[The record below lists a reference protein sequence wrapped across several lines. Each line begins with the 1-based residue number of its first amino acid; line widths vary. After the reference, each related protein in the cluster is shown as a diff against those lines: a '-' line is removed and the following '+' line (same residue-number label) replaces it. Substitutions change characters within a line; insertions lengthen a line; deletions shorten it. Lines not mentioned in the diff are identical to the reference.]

1 MKALSLFAVLL
12 TLGLSVGLTDA
23 EAARR
28 LGGGKSFGIQRQM
41 TPPTKAPTAAPA
53 QSPSAVSTATAAPSA
68 AAAQAPKRS
77 WMGPVAGLAA
87 EGGLGRTGLP
97 RGAEDRALVRHA
109 RVAADHRRHRR
120 DGQDAVEARARCWA
134 PDPAAAHHRAR
145 HARLAPAAA
154 GGGDGE
160 AEGGAHARAR
170 SEHLVRSLA

>member
-68 AAAQAPKRS
+68 AAAQ
-77 WMGPVAGLAA
+77 
-87 EGGLGRTGLP
+87 
-97 RGAEDRALVRHA
+97 GA
-109 RVAADHRRHRR
+109 
-120 DGQDAVEARARCWA
+120 
-134 PDPAAAHHRAR
+134 
-145 HARLAPAAA
+145 
-154 GGGDGE
+154 
-160 AEGGAHARAR
+160 
-170 SEHLVRSLA
+170 